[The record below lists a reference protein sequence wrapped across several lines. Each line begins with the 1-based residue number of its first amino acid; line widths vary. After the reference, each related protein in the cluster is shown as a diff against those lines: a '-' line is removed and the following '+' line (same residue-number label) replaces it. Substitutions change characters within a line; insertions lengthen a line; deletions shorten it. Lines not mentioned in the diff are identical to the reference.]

1 MRAQLPVA
9 AGEADVPIWR
19 TRGKSNRDI
28 AETLDLS
35 PRTVNKHL
43 EQVHAKLGIEN
54 RSSAMALTLRVL
66 AT

>member
-28 AETLDLS
+28 AEILGLG
-35 PRTVNKHL
+35 PRVVTKHL
-43 EQVHAKLGIEN
+43 EQVCAKLGIEN
-54 RSSAMALTLRVL
+54 RSSAVALTLRVL